1 MEAVL
6 TSVGFF
12 EFVFNVAV
20 NTLKVILATVLSRHV
35 KRAADTWDIME
46 SITSY
51 PTQSQ
56 YTDTGPNSPST
67 APIMQAP
74 AGELLDCRFQS
85 LRYDPAGV
93 RTRDLPV
100 ARRTP

>member
-1 MEAVL
+1 MCL
-6 TSVGFF
+6 GFG
-12 EFVFNVAV
+12 FVFNVAV

-46 SITSY
+46 STTLY

-56 YTDTGPNSPST
+56 YTDTGPTSPST

-74 AGELLDCRFQS
+74 AGELLDCRF
-85 LRYDPAGV
+85 
-93 RTRDLPV
+93 
-100 ARRTP
+100 